1 MTGNLVLDP
10 TDPVFL
16 LDESLVP
23 AVARS
28 LQLVGY
34 NFVTIEAAFGA
45 KGPGDPEIIEWCGRN
60 QAVWVHADDRARR
73 QHRALLQTSGIRT
86 LWIYRRRGRMTGKE
100 QLRILA
106 FVLPDLTQR
115 LVEHPSIRHYRAS
128 AANPLAKPSLRSISI

>member
-1 MTGNLVLDP
+1 MTGNLALDP

-28 LQLVGY
+28 LQLDGY
-34 NFVTIEAAFGA
+34 NFVDVAATFGT
-45 KGPGDPEIIEWCGRN
+45 KGPQDPEIIEWCGRN

-86 LWIYRRRGRMTGKE
+86 LWIYRQRGRMTGKE

-106 FVLPDLTQR
+106 FVLPDLIQR
-115 LVEHPSIRHYRAS
+115 LAEHPSVRHYRAS
-128 AANPLAKPSLRSISI
+128 ATNPLAKPSLRPVRI

>member
-1 MTGNLVLDP
+1 MTGNLVLEP

-34 NFVTIEAAFGA
+34 NFVDVATAFGT
-45 KGPGDPEIIEWCGRN
+45 KGSQDPEIIEWCGRN
-60 QAVWVHADDRARR
+60 QAVWIHADDRARR

-106 FVLPDLTQR
+106 FVLILFRDWLNTRQSATTG
-115 LVEHPSIRHYRAS
+115 HP
-128 AANPLAKPSLRSISI
+128 PPKPSLRPVNI